1 MLLFQFHCI
10 IAVGKCKWYNVFV
23 ICVFVVCGNMIEK
36 YYFHQSVQTDLN
48 IYRCGIEEC
57 KPGYTW
63 GPGIR
68 DHFIVH
74 YILDGTGT
82 FSDGKNQKKLHPGD
96 GFVVFPNCLVTYSAD
111 TENPWTYS
119 WVGFQGLK
127 AESFL
132 NRAGIYRE
140 SPFFTYNSD
149 NRLKDCLSSMITGAR
164 QDTSSVLLLL
174 GHLYIFLSILI
185 QNNRENS
192 PDDTKYMNQE
202 KYVKKVIEFI
212 SKNYSEK
219 ISIAEIARSIGLD
232 RSYLYVI
239 FKKLMKMSPQEF
251 LINYRIE
258 RAVNL
263 LNNPDLTIGDIARSV
278 GYEDR
283 LQFSKIF
290 KKIKGVSPNKF
301 RKMLNKERQK
311 N

>member
-1 MLLFQFHCI
+1 MT
-10 IAVGKCKWYNVFV
+10 
-23 ICVFVVCGNMIEK
+23 EK
-36 YYFHQSVQTDLN
+36 YYFHQSDQTDLN
-48 IYRCGIEEC
+48 VYRCGMEEC
-57 KPGYTW
+57 RPGYTW

-82 FSDGKNQKKLHPGD
+82 FSDGKIQRKLYPGD
-96 GFVVFPNCLVTYSAD
+96 GFVVFPDCLVTYSAD

-140 SPFFTYNSD
+140 SPFFTYNAD
-149 NRLKDCLSSMITGAR
+149 NRLKKCLYSMISEAR
-164 QDTSSVLLLL
+164 RDASSELMLL
-174 GHLYIFLSILI
+174 GHLYIFLSLLI
-185 QNNRENS
+185 QNSQEKSQNA
-192 PDDTKYMNQE
+192 TKNMNQE

-212 SKNYSEK
+212 TRNYSEK
-219 ISIAEIARSIGLD
+219 ISIAEIARNIGLD

-239 FKKLMKMSPQEF
+239 FKKAMKMSPQEF
-251 LINYRIE
+251 LIKYRIE

-263 LNNPDLTIGDIARSV
+263 LNNPELTIGDVARSV
-278 GYEDR
+278 GYEDS

-290 KKIKGVSPNKF
+290 RKTKGVSPNRF
-301 RKMLNKERQK
+301 RQALGKGRNK